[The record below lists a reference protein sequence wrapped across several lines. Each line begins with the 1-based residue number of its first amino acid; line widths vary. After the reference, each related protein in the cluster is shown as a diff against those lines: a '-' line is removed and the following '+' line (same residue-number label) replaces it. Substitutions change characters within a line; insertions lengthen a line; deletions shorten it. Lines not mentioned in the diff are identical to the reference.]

1 MDKKYQQDLDKF
13 FNTLMNFLNNYT
25 KSKFLSECIFKK
37 YISFYYGNL
46 ITNFFSNL
54 SQKNVAEY
62 KLPKGK
68 IGKIKK
74 DYVSIRKDVDV
85 VLGDLRKAI
94 DDRYYKQF
102 KDKIRKNYPEF
113 MVVID
118 HIETAAD
125 YRNFREDLRNKKR
138 RLDTVGKISRDFN
151 DMFMTSIVEAFIKYK
166 GSLPPLSALSKNM
179 RKIIL
184 GSVTSYCDI
193 VMKRLSKTSAAM
205 LQEKQRTNKFYD
217 QRRYERWKIPI
228 DLFECLIR
236 VSFES
241 GASQRGKLLI
251 NPACKSYP
259 YKVDAVVKIHA
270 RAVQIANEILVLLKA
285 GYPDGANARWRSIHE
300 LAVIAFFLK
309 NLPDEVSQRYL
320 EHESIKVYKDGQDYK
335 TYYKKLGYSPL
346 GKQTYAKLAY
356 IKRKLCVKYNDR
368 FQDEYG
374 WIPSNILATRNFRK
388 LEQHVKLDSLHPFYN
403 LSCSAVHGGSRGFY
417 KLGLMKQDVVLHV
430 GPSNYGLADPLQNTA
445 LSLGH
450 VTVCLLNLEPDFDS
464 LTQMQILRKYIID
477 IANYAVKVQ
486 KEIERDEIR
495 KKEYELKC
503 SGRKGGL

>member
-1 MDKKYQQDLDKF
+1 MDKKYQQDLDRF
-13 FNTLMNFLNNYT
+13 FDALIDFLNNYT

-74 DYVSIRKDVDV
+74 DYVFIRKDVNV
-85 VLGDLRKAI
+85 VLGVSDLRKTI

-102 KDKIRKNYPEF
+102 KNKIRKNYPEF
-113 MVVID
+113 MVVIE
-118 HIETAAD
+118 HIETAAN
-125 YRNFREDLRNKKR
+125 YRNFWKDLRNKKK
-138 RLDTVGKISRDFN
+138 RLGVAGKISRDLN
-151 DMFMTSIVEAFIKYK
+151 DMFMTSIVEGFIKHK
-166 GSLPPLSALSKNM
+166 GGFPSSSALSKNM

-193 VMKRLSKTSAAM
+193 VMKQLSKTSAAM
-205 LQEKQRTNKFYD
+205 LQEQQRTNKFYD
-217 QRRYERWKIPI
+217 RRRYERWNVPI
-228 DLFECLIR
+228 DLLECLIR

-241 GASQRGKLLI
+241 GASHREKLLT

-259 YKVDAVVKIHA
+259 YKLEAIVKIHA
-270 RAVQIANEILVLLKA
+270 RAVQIANEILVLLKT

-300 LAVIAFFLK
+300 LAVISFFLK
-309 NLPDEVSQRYL
+309 DSPDEVSQRYL
-320 EHESIKVYKDGQDYK
+320 EHESIRIYKDGQDYK
-335 TYYKKLGYSPL
+335 TYCKKLGYSPL
-346 GKQTYAKLAY
+346 GRQTHAKLAH
-356 IKRKLCVKYNDR
+356 IKRKLCAKYKDR

-374 WIPSNILATRNFRK
+374 WIPSSILHTRNFRE
-388 LEQHVKLDSLHPFYN
+388 LEKHVKLDSLHPFYN

-417 KLGLMKQDVVLHV
+417 RLGLMKQNVVLHV
-430 GPSNYGLADPLQNTA
+430 GPSNYGLADPLQNA
-445 LSLGH
+445 ASSLGH

-477 IANYAVKVQ
+477 ITEHAVKVQ
-486 KEIERDEIR
+486 KEIEKDEALL
-495 KKEYELKC
+495 KKKAN
-503 SGRKGGL
+503 RAMAT